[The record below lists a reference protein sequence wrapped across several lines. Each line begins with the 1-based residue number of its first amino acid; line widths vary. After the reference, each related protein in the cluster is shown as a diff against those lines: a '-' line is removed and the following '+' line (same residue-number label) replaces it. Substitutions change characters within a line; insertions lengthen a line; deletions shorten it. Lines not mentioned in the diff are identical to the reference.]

1 VQPHERLSLAH
12 LQPFLVVNTL
22 FRFFGDTLFRFFG
35 DTLFRFFGEA
45 FFNIFF
51 LGINKLYYKKIF
63 VDYK

>member
-22 FRFFGDTLFRFFG
+22 FRFFGDI
-35 DTLFRFFGEA
+35 LFRFFGEA